1 MLRVGYGAEPLLDP
15 RAGVFLSEAAFCW
28 KAGQAGR
35 FSAVLPPGHPLA
47 GRVRVMDAAS
57 EVTLYEGGRI
67 AWQGRLTSIERR
79 FDGSVAV
86 EGEDALAYLNDTVV
100 PPYANYAAPDYH
112 GEPSAPRDAGE
123 LFGYFVE
130 RHNSQTFLDSKR
142 FRPGRSMAGR
152 ELLRSSTVWPTT
164 ASEIKSKLIETGGVL
179 AVRYEGGAKV
189 LDWLDDGAGE
199 GGQEIEFGRN
209 LLDFAREESAADVV
223 NGIVPVSKPK
233 EGAPVS
239 LDGWGGSTRGDYV
252 VAGGMVFDQAQA
264 SVQGVIA
271 EKREYEASTP
281 EKLVEMAMADLD
293 SAKLAVSSI
302 EVSAVDLSAIDP
314 SVPPIRYL
322 DWVTV
327 SSRPHGFRASMLCVE
342 RRLDAL
348 DPSKTRYVFGAS
360 RRTLTGGQVRTEQYI
375 RSAVAPAV
383 EAVPALSEAARA
395 AAETAEEASASAAA
409 AKSDAAVSA
418 ERAAKA
424 VEDAEVA
431 VEAASKVEGR
441 PGVSPVVSIER
452 KGSETVIS
460 VADAEGVKTASV
472 ADGAPGP
479 PGADGTPGPKGDA
492 GPQGP
497 PGPKGDSGP
506 AGPKGDAGPSGA
518 DGTMLTAACSTPA
531 ATARKVA
538 ALMGGSLSLRAGASV
553 SVVFREANTAASPTL
568 DVGGTGARPIVCNG
582 SACAYWAAGM
592 AVAFVYD
599 GKSWQVCSVPVY
611 GSTATIGNPGGANV
625 FIDADSVD
633 IRRGSGV
640 IGSFG
645 SDAAWSWIESP
656 SQLGIVGGAGK
667 SVFMTTKSGTNAAN
681 QNGIGFSGDTNKIT
695 MFGSLVDMWAGG
707 LRLNGSEVVGVG
719 SASAPANASANAATW
734 SYVRLRGR
742 VVAWATVAPKP
753 QTWSEYNGIYYK
765 QYKIAVPYG
774 LFKAKPQTG
783 LVFATNLVGGGIS
796 NYAGWT
802 ATMAIF
808 DLTAHANLTG
818 QQMPENVSVVLLGS

>member
-1 MLRVGYGAEPLLDP
+1 MSDGSGARARASAQVDVFDVSDGYSADVSPASL
-15 RAGVFLSEAAFCW
+15 AFGSGSGGS
-28 KAGQAGR
+28 ASVSASMSSGR
-35 FSAVLPPGHPLA
+35 SQVSCSIANVSAPPGVA
-47 GRVRVMDAAS
+47 AEASGR
-57 EVTLYEGGRI
+57 TL
-67 AWQGRLTSIERR
+67 
-79 FDGSVAV
+79 SVS
-86 EGEDALAYLNDTVV
+86 
-100 PPYANYAAPDYH
+100 AAPGFSPGPVSFDV
-112 GEPSAPRDAGE
+112 
-123 LFGYFVE
+123 VE
-130 RHNSQTFLDSKR
+130 
-142 FRPGRSMAGR
+142 
-152 ELLRSSTVWPTT
+152 
-164 ASEIKSKLIETGGVL
+164 
-179 AVRYEGGAKV
+179 
-189 LDWLDDGAGE
+189 DGAG
-199 GGQEIEFGRN
+199 
-209 LLDFAREESAADVV
+209 
-223 NGIVPVSKPK
+223 
-233 EGAPVS
+233 PVS
-239 LDGWGGSTRGDYV
+239 LRRSVYV
-252 VAGGMVFDQAQA
+252 A
-264 SVQGVIA
+264 SV
-271 EKREYEASTP
+271 
-281 EKLVEMAMADLD
+281 
-293 SAKLAVSSI
+293 
-302 EVSAVDLSAIDP
+302 
-314 SVPPIRYL
+314 
-322 DWVTV
+322 
-327 SSRPHGFRASMLCVE
+327 E
-342 RRLDAL
+342 R
-348 DPSKTRYVFGAS
+348 
-360 RRTLTGGQVRTEQYI
+360 
-375 RSAVAPAV
+375 
-383 EAVPALSEAARA
+383 
-395 AAETAEEASASAAA
+395 
-409 AKSDAAVSA
+409 
-418 ERAAKA
+418 
-424 VEDAEVA
+424 
-431 VEAASKVEGR
+431 
-441 PGVSPVVSIER
+441 
-452 KGSETVIS
+452 
-460 VADAEGVKTASV
+460 
-472 ADGAPGP
+472 GAPGP

-802 ATMAIF
+802 ATSAIF